1 MNRAPE
7 VHNVRQRRQRKTAAV
22 VGHRIHGDPGENGWT
37 NRNGVWETNLSSYVG
52 PENNVGLLDGA
63 PGPFCGKRTI
73 WWECRPASNPDD
85 RIVFHQSPLT
95 PSFQALNLPFLQI
108 LPTIAFL
115 SRVSSPGLI
124 TWIPQTVYIT
134 SKHIRFY
141 FLVFFWF
148 TLFSCCFRAV

>member
-1 MNRAPE
+1 VNRAPE

-22 VGHRIHGDPGENGWT
+22 VGHRHTRRSRRKRMNQSKWRLEDKLVE
-37 NRNGVWETNLSSYVG
+37 LCG
-52 PENNVGLLDGA
+52 PREQ
-63 PGPFCGKRTI
+63 
-73 WWECRPASNPDD
+73 CRPVRWCARSLLRKADNLMRASPGIKSG
-85 RIVFHQSPLT
+85 RPHSIPSPLT

-115 SRVSSPGLI
+115 SWVSSPGLI
-124 TWIPQTVYIT
+124 TWIPQTVYFT